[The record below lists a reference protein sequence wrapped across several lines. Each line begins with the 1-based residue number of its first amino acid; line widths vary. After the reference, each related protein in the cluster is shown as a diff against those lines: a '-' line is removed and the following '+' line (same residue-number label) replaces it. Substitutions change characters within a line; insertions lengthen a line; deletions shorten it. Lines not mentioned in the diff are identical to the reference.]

1 MIDELLSTS
10 DESDWA
16 TLLAKARSGD
26 CAALGQVWQHLRNYL
41 LTVAGQG
48 MRGSLRSKLD
58 ASDIVQQSLLEAQQ
72 NFDTFS
78 GDSEEEMRAWLVK
91 LVRHNLIDCARR
103 YCQTQHRDVSRE
115 VSLER
120 SGRCADLVSEQASAS
135 SILCR
140 RESDEELQRA
150 IDQLS
155 GKHQRLLEM
164 RHRQGLSYAEIGL
177 RFNMNE
183 ISVRKLWSRTVH
195 QLREILAKNHGYRP
209 TQPR

>member
-1 MIDELLSTS
+1 MIDEMLSTS
-10 DESDWA
+10 DEPDWS
-16 TLLAKARSGD
+16 TLLAKARGGD

-48 MRGSLRSKLD
+48 IRGNLRSKLD

-72 NFDTFS
+72 SFGSFS

-91 LVRHNLIDCARR
+91 LVRHNLIDSARR
-103 YCQTQHRDVSRE
+103 FCETQHRDVSRE

-120 SGRCADLVSEQASAS
+120 SGRDADLVSEQASAS
-135 SILCR
+135 SILSR
-140 RESDEELQRA
+140 RETDEELLRA
-150 IDQLS
+150 INQLS
-155 GKHQRLLEM
+155 RKRQRLLEM

-177 RFNMNE
+177 RLNMTE
-183 ISVRKLWSRTVH
+183 ISVRKMWSRTLH
-195 QLREILAKNHGYRP
+195 QLRDILAANHGYRP